1 MGERREYPA
10 FLVNNGPQPAFFKMK
25 FLQGLR
31 NLEDENSATQQD
43 NFVSPAEVGKEMT
56 ERVLTAFPLSGQVGP
71 YEQIPIQFI
80 CRTKKHDRVSGFGD
94 LTGDMGKP
102 GSDSSAHPAKDLA
115 KTAKYQI
122 PPEDYATLA
131 VMSFGETGQ
140 GVSHQDLKV

>member
-1 MGERREYPA
+1 
-10 FLVNNGPQPAFFKMK
+10 
-25 FLQGLR
+25 
-31 NLEDENSATQQD
+31 
-43 NFVSPAEVGKEMT
+43 MT